1 MKDTVLLDVKRMIDS
16 YSTKDDK
23 EAMRII
29 CNSLVRFSYDKGLL
43 LKSPFNE
50 QGELNSETIIRE
62 RGLTEKGKSIFDDLA
77 EKWFAYT
84 DRTDKI
90 DNVSMLEKWYSK
102 MVNV

>member
-16 YSTKDDK
+16 YPMKDDK
-23 EAMRII
+23 EAMRTI
-29 CNSLVRFSYDKGLL
+29 CNSLVHFSYDKGLL

-62 RGLTEKGKSIFDDLA
+62 SDLTEKGKSIFDDLA

-90 DNVSMLEKWYSK
+90 DNVAMLDKWYGK
-102 MVNV
+102 MTKE